1 MEIEEEI
8 KNIRKDLDTLVEL
21 FSKLI
26 DRIVPRE
33 EAEREDEKAIKND
46 DEIVDE
52 KEIFRALE

>member
-1 MEIEEEI
+1 MEIGEEI

-26 DRIVPRE
+26 DRIVPQE